1 MSNFTIL
8 KYEQSNGKMKPK
20 VVKAKQTDKA
30 FEIYEIETAKII
42 KDGYKLV
49 SFVKQGQNK
58 NRVFRKK
65 SENLILKIV
74 EVL

>member
-1 MSNFTIL
+1 MNYTIL
-8 KYEQSNGKMKPK
+8 KYEKVNGSIRTK
-20 VVKAKQTDKA
+20 VVKAKQTAKA
-30 FEIYEIETAKII
+30 FDIYEQETAKII

-49 SFVKQGQNK
+49 SFVKQGKNK

-65 SENLILKIV
+65 TENLILKIV